1 MPQRLRAVN
10 IPVPPEPERLKEEII
25 VCVRCPRLVPY
36 RKEVAERRPPRFR
49 DWMYW
54 ARPLPGIGDPQAS
67 LLILGLAPAAH
78 GGNRT
83 GRMFTGD
90 RSGDWLFRTLYQ
102 FGFANQARSEHRED
116 GLALQDAYL
125 TATIRCAPPQ
135 NKPLPSEIRACRP
148 YLLRELHLLS
158 SVKVLVALGRIAF
171 DVALHALQEAF
182 AVSVSPKPGFGHGRV
197 FSLPK
202 GLTLIAS
209 YHPSQQNTQTGR
221 LTQTMFD
228 EVFAKARG
236 ILTKGGT

>member
-1 MPQRLRAVN
+1 MPQRLGELN
-10 IPVPPEPERLKEEII
+10 ISVAGELEGLKEEII
-25 VCVRCPRLVPY
+25 VCVRCPRLVQH

-49 DWMYW
+49 DWRYW
-54 ARPLPGIGDPQAS
+54 ARPLPGFGDPVAS

-90 RSGDWLFRTLYQ
+90 RSGDWLFRTLHQ

-135 NKPLPSEIRACRP
+135 NKPLPSEIQSCRP
-148 YLLRELHLLS
+148 YLMREFHLLS
-158 SVKVLVALGRIAF
+158 SVRVLVALGRIAF
-171 DVALHALQEAF
+171 DVALHGLQEAF
-182 AVSVSPKPGFGHGRV
+182 ALSISPKPGFGHGRV
-197 FSLPK
+197 FLLPK

-221 LTQTMFD
+221 LTRKMFD
-228 EVFAKARG
+228 EVFAKARS
-236 ILTKGGT
+236 ILTSGGS